1 MSAIDYNNYIDGYG
15 LGLNFHLIHKITFF
29 YLQYWPKSRN
39 ETLKQTLIL
48 AIAKTTVLIVTVSVP
63 HTANV
68 MPIHMVKVSK
78 GAMCHHQ
85 HMHINVS
92 IQFDF

>member
-1 MSAIDYNNYIDGYG
+1 M
-15 LGLNFHLIHKITFF
+15 LV
-29 YLQYWPKSRN
+29 
-39 ETLKQTLIL
+39 L
-48 AIAKTTVLIVTVSVP
+48 AIAKTTVLMVTVSVP
-63 HTANV
+63 HMANI

-78 GAMCHHQ
+78 GAMCHHL